1 MNNGKGGQAGSRV
14 RSLPRA
20 GEATLSRTAPLC
32 QQREARLPVPLVKAL
47 SVSRI
52 RLGVADKTDGLAM
65 PAAELRARLK
75 QSEILLEKN

>member
-1 MNNGKGGQAGSRV
+1 
-14 RSLPRA
+14 
-20 GEATLSRTAPLC
+20 
-32 QQREARLPVPLVKAL
+32 LVKAL